1 MSLPPDTRAAVHA
14 YFKSLGST
22 DAQAVDAETLHTGK
36 FDWVGDVLILKETQ
50 KPVTDPSVREWFET
64 KAPHLLP
71 TAIVVDEADAAF
83 TGKNLT
89 ARMAYTKAHGM
100 DEADRVARLYGLH
113 AVSDTRAGVRPA
125 EMPGEKK
132 PAKGDTN
139 PWSDIPGVTTDP
151 KTGKY
156 LPAALNKQFGLA
168 RANVT
173 AAASIAAAAGAK
185 LGDIRPPGRSRR
197 VA

>member
-22 DAQAVDAETLHTGK
+22 DAQALDAETLHTGK

-71 TAIVVDEADAAF
+71 TAVVVDEADAAMI
-83 TGKNLT
+83 GKNLT

-113 AVSDTRAGVRPA
+113 GVSDTRSGVRPA
-125 EMPGEKK
+125 EISTDEKK
-132 PAKGDTN
+132 PKGDTN
-139 PWSDIPGVTTDP
+139 PWADNEHNVD
-151 KTGKY
+151 KFGKY
-156 LPAALNKQFGLA
+156 TQTALNKQFGLA
-168 RANVT
+168 RANVQ
-173 AAASIAAAAGAK
+173 AAIGIAAAAGAK
-185 LGDIRPPGRSRR
+185 LGDIRPPGRVRR
-197 VA
+197 WIA